1 MERRARVVELVR
13 ALALERREDP
23 FTLTSGEISHEFVD
37 AKLAIARGVD
47 LETVATAGIEA
58 LTEMG
63 VTDYDAVGG
72 MTMGA
77 DPLAHAIAIVA
88 DVRWFSVRKEPKGHG
103 TQRSL
108 EGTRLDPGTP
118 VVLVDDVVTTGGSI
132 QKAFYALDELGART
146 IGALT
151 LVDRGDVAG
160 EFFSERAIPYTA
172 LATYRDLDIP
182 PVGATS

>member
-1 MERRARVVELVR
+1 MDRRARFIELVR
-13 ALALERREDP
+13 ELALERRAEP
-23 FTLTSGEISHEFVD
+23 FTLTSGELSHEYVD
-37 AKLAIARGVD
+37 GKKAIARGSD
-47 LETVATAGIEA
+47 LETAATASVEA
-58 LTEMG
+58 LTDLG
-63 VTDYDAVGG
+63 VVGYEAVGG

-108 EGTRLDPGTP
+108 EGARLDPGTP

-132 QKAFYALDELGART
+132 QRAFHTLDELGME
-146 IGALT
+146 IVGALT

-160 EFFSERAIPYTA
+160 AFFAARGVPYTA

-182 PVGATS
+182 PVGAPA